1 MTTTMA
7 HPSPQAP
14 PPPLVQDERWRTRRE
29 MAMLY
34 VASIIGALALSAL
47 LVAMTGNSWQKVF
60 GALLDGAILAPGRW
74 GSTLTVAMPML
85 LVALGTVVA
94 VRSGLFNIGQEG
106 QLLVGAMVMAMVGTK
121 LPGPGLLLLVAG
133 LIIGA
138 VAGGAFAGISAVMR
152 FRRGVPEVIST
163 LLFVFV
169 ALQLAGF
176 AVTSD
181 WMLRDTNPNLPQRT
195 QTSAALAVD
204 GRLPEFHIFNN
215 SFSLGVVLA
224 VILALIVAFVLA
236 RTVWGFRL
244 RVLGHNPI
252 VAQKIGI
259 AARRTGTLALFASG
273 ALAGL
278 AGAMML
284 ASGSSSYRF
293 GSGFST
299 NIGWQGLL
307 VALVARSRPIACI
320 PMALLFAS
328 LRTGSG
334 FLAATGVDRKIV
346 DVTQAL
352 LVLALLI
359 PPAVAFVRER
369 RRAVAVAAGDR
380 V

>member
-1 MTTTMA
+1 MTTIGTR
-7 HPSPQAP
+7 P
-14 PPPLVQDERWRTRRE
+14 PAAAVPDLVAEGPWRTRRE

-34 VASIIGALALSAL
+34 VASIFGALAISAL

-60 GALLDGAILAPGRW
+60 GALADGAFLAPGRW
-74 GSTLTVAMPML
+74 GNTLTVAMPML

-106 QLLVGAMVMAMVGTK
+106 QLLMGAMLMAVVGTK
-121 LPGPGLLLLVAG
+121 IEGPGVLLLVVG
-133 LIIGA
+133 LIMGA
-138 VAGGAFAGISAVMR
+138 VAGGAFAGIAAVMR
-152 FRRGVPEVIST
+152 YRRGVPEVIST
-163 LLFVFV
+163 LLLVFV
-169 ALQLAGF
+169 ALQLTGF
-176 AVTSD
+176 AVTTD
-181 WMLRDTNPNLPQRT
+181 WFLRDIDPNRPQRA
-195 QTSAALAVD
+195 QTSAALGAD
-204 GRLPEFHIFNN
+204 THLPEIHLFGN
-215 SFSLGVVLA
+215 SLSLGVVLA
-224 VILALIVAFVLA
+224 VVLAVVVAFVLA

-259 AARRTGTLALFASG
+259 AATRTGSLALFASG

-278 AGAMML
+278 AGAVML
-284 ASGSSSYRF
+284 VSGSSSYRF
-293 GSGFST
+293 TPGFST

-320 PMALLFAS
+320 PMAVLFAA

-334 FLAATGVDRKIV
+334 FLASTGVDRKIV

-359 PPAVAFVRER
+359 PPAVSFLRER
-369 RRAVAVAAGDR
+369 RRAVAVATGDR

>member
-1 MTTTMA
+1 MTAATAPMLVR
-7 HPSPQAP
+7 SP
-14 PPPLVQDERWRTRRE
+14 WRDRASMTL
-29 MAMLY
+29 LY
-34 VASIIGALALSAL
+34 VASIGGALALSGL

-60 GALLDGAILAPGRW
+60 GALLDGAVLAPGRW

-106 QLLVGAMVMAMVGTK
+106 QLLLGAMGMAVVGTK
-121 LPGPGLLLLVAG
+121 VSGPGVGLLIAG
-133 LIIGA
+133 MIMGA
-138 VAGGAFAGISAVMR
+138 ISGGAFAGIAAAMR
-152 FRRGVPEVIST
+152 FKRGVPEVIST
-163 LLFVFV
+163 LLLVFV
-169 ALQLAGF
+169 ALQLTGY
-176 AVTSD
+176 AVTTD
-181 WMLRDTNPNLPQRT
+181 WFLRDVDPNRPQRA
-195 QTSAALAVD
+195 QSSAALPEDAH
-204 GRLPEFHIFNN
+204 LPDLEVFGNT
-215 SFSLGVVLA
+215 FSLGVLIA
-224 VILALIVAFVLA
+224 VGFALVVAFVLA
-236 RTVWGFRL
+236 RTVWGFRF
-244 RVLGHNPI
+244 RVLGHNPQ

-259 AARRTGTLALFASG
+259 AAARTGTRALFVSG

-278 AGAMML
+278 AGAVML

-293 GSGFST
+293 TPGFST

-307 VALVARSRPIACI
+307 VALLARSRPIACI
-320 PMALLFAS
+320 PMAFLFAG

-359 PPAVAFVRER
+359 PPAVAFMRER
-369 RRAVAVAAGDR
+369 RRAVVAAEDR